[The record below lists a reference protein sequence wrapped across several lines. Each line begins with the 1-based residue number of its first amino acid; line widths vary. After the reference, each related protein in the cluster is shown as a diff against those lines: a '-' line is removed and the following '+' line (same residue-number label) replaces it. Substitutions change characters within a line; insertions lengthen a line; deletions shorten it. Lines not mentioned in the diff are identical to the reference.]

1 MARSIS
7 EIQSDITLN
16 EGKLKDYKTLNEK
29 LSLLKDILN
38 NNIKNGL
45 NDAFVKIKNGYVDDE
60 KNYIGFT
67 LMDDI
72 IGNQGIIDQQID
84 KISVLITDSVKS
96 INSYT
101 GKLASLYSERSQ
113 AYIEAS
119 LRKKWEMKSLWK
131 YITLI

>member
-1 MARSIS
+1 MARSLDVIQS
-7 EIQSDITLN
+7 EIKEN
-16 EGKLKDYKTLNEK
+16 EDKLKDYKTLNEK

-60 KNYIGFT
+60 GNYIGFK

-84 KISVLITDSVKS
+84 KISVLINDSVKS

-101 GKLASLYSERSQ
+101 GRLASLYSERSQ

-119 LRKKWEMKSLWK
+119 LRKK
-131 YITLI
+131 